1 MNLKR
6 IIKEE
11 LTGLEWLEGINPN
24 EMTFRV
30 GDVIQVHNVGNKK
43 SFLNWLGD
51 FEHMYTTNVYGKNIT
66 GRIYSLNSTRIKIE
80 ELNTGDHITFPT
92 YSDMKNINEVYKGLN
107 LLYELLNTEY

>member
-11 LTGLEWLEGINPN
+11 LTGLEWLEGINPY

-30 GDVIQVHNVGNKK
+30 GDVIQVRNVGDGK
-43 SFLNWLGD
+43 SFFNWLGD
-51 FEHMYTTNVYGKNIT
+51 YGNVYLNGEYGKFIT
-66 GRIYSLNSTRIKIE
+66 GTIYNLDSTRIKIE

-92 YSDMKNINEVYKGLN
+92 YSDMKNLDSVYKNLN

>member
-1 MNLKR
+1 MDLKR

-11 LTGLEWLEGINPN
+11 ITGLEWLEGINPN

-30 GDVIQVHNVGNKK
+30 GDVIQVHNAGNEK
-43 SFLNWLGD
+43 SFFNWLGD
-51 FEHMYTTNVYGKNIT
+51 YKDKYLNNRYGEFIT
-66 GRIYSLNSTRIKIE
+66 GRIYNLNSTRIKIE

-107 LLYELLNTEY
+107 LLYELLEE

>member
-11 LTGLEWLEGINPN
+11 LTGLEWLEGINPY

-30 GDVIQVHNVGNKK
+30 GDVIQVRNVGDGK
-43 SFLNWLGD
+43 SFFNWLGD
-51 FEHMYTTNVYGKNIT
+51 YGNVYLNGEYGKFIT
-66 GRIYSLNSTRIKIE
+66 GTIYNLDSTRIKIE